1 MVWRSAYAQF
11 VCLFFFFFT
20 PFLISLSTSFKHA
33 IRARLEVSMGMTW
46 CGETGVVCLEVVCE
60 FQVGFGFD
68 FLCLTVVM
76 SLISGGFRCE
86 FFFNFLWVSIHGG
99 GGCVVVVVDF
109 SLIYLL
115 LCLCVCVL
123 PLWWFI

>member
-1 MVWRSAYAQF
+1 MPQELGWRSVCHGVEIGVRS

-33 IRARLEVSMGMTW
+33 IRARLEVSMGMMW

-76 SLISGGFRCE
+76 GLISSE
-86 FFFNFLWVSIHGG
+86 F
-99 GGCVVVVVDF
+99 
-109 SLIYLL
+109 
-115 LCLCVCVL
+115 
-123 PLWWFI
+123 

>member
-1 MVWRSAYAQF
+1 MSWCGDRRTLSLF
-11 VCLFFFFFT
+11 VCLFLFLFFFFFFT
-20 PFLISLSTSFKHA
+20 PSLISLSTSFKHA

-76 SLISGGFRCE
+76 GLISGGF
-86 FFFNFLWVSIHGG
+86 
-99 GGCVVVVVDF
+99 
-109 SLIYLL
+109 
-115 LCLCVCVL
+115 
-123 PLWWFI
+123 